1 MSVHIENFIKFAKTN
16 YFQIRKLFLFLM
28 VAVYILED
36 SGYVILRRKKVI
48 KLTFKIRIDTEFAV

>member
-28 VAVYILED
+28 VAIYILDD

>member
-1 MSVHIENFIKFAKTN
+1 MSVHIENFTKFAKTN

-28 VAVYILED
+28 VAIYILD
-36 SGYVILRRKKVI
+36 DGGYVILRRKKVI

>member
-28 VAVYILED
+28 VAIYILD
-36 SGYVILRRKKVI
+36 DGGYVILRRKKVI

>member
-1 MSVHIENFIKFAKTN
+1 MPVHIENFIKFAKTN